1 MKRKVLVLLL
11 SMVVSTGV
19 IVGCQ
24 NSDNTE
30 NTVVATNSNDEDYGT
45 VVIKNGD
52 REVVF
57 TEMPQKVICCHLYTA
72 ENMVM
77 LGLADKIAGK
87 NIPTNDAE
95 KPLLELE
102 NEFENIPEIKKSN
115 ESVVAAGADLVIG
128 QVSAFK
134 DSAWGSYE
142 KLESQGIKALTI
154 TGTMVQDETI
164 EDVYTDIENLG
175 KIFKVEDRAEKL
187 ISDIKSKIEE
197 TQNAVKDI
205 KEEDKV
211 KVFVMDS
218 FKGNEIYTTSS
229 GLESNLIEL
238 AGGINT
244 TKGMADSRWFNTSVE
259 TLVSANPDV
268 IIFNDYGSQ
277 TIEEKMDFINNNP
290 ALSEVTAVKNKS
302 YFTIPLVEVMQDIRS
317 ASACEKFA
325 KFFYPQCFEVE

>member
-77 LGLADKIAGK
+77 LGLADKIVGK

>member
-102 NEFENIPEIKKSN
+102 NEFENIPEIKESN

>member
-244 TKGMADSRWFNTSVE
+244 TKGMADSRWFNTSIE